1 LLQAF
6 SSAAE
11 KAGELPMKIAL
22 DGASGVN
29 TIASYTPGLV
39 EIQGRSFSASLIVLP
54 DRLLADWAPK
64 TVAELDAVHLEA
76 IADTQPEVVILGTG
90 ETQVFP
96 DPAILSPL
104 MRNGIG
110 FELMSNAAA
119 CRTYNV
125 LLAEGRRAALGL
137 LLDGHGE

>member
-1 LLQAF
+1 
-6 SSAAE
+6 
-11 KAGELPMKIAL
+11 MKIAL

-29 TIASYTPGLV
+29 TIASYRPGLV
-39 EIQGRSFSASLIVLP
+39 EIQGSSFSASLIVLP

-96 DPAILSPL
+96 DPAILAPL

-137 LLDGHGE
+137 LLDGRGE

>member
-1 LLQAF
+1 
-6 SSAAE
+6 
-11 KAGELPMKIAL
+11 MKMAL

-29 TIASYTPGLV
+29 TIASYTPGRV
-39 EIQGRSFSASLIVLP
+39 AIQGRSFTASLIVLP
-54 DRLLADWAPK
+54 DRLLTDWAPK
-64 TVAELDAVHLEA
+64 TAAELDAIHLET
-76 IADTQPEVVILGTG
+76 ITDTQPEVVILGTG

-96 DPAILSPL
+96 DPAILAPL

-137 LLDGHGE
+137 LFDGSGKS